1 MTRGTPRVEAEL
13 VDRRL
18 RRLYALEG
26 AVFSTFLPF
35 FVLWLRD
42 RGFSP
47 SEIGVI
53 LSSSALVGVIAA
65 PVWSSVADRRA
76 GTVRTL
82 QLAFVS
88 AAVLAIALA
97 LTGSAFLAVMG
108 VAAALAVAQAPP
120 SPLTDALAMRTLGP
134 ERLHGYGSF
143 RLWASFGW
151 GVGSIAFG
159 ALFQAAGLGL
169 MLPVYAAGAVG
180 AAAYVGLFP
189 RVRPPA
195 RGEARSRFGAVGE
208 ALSTVP
214 GFALFL
220 LGVFV
225 FGASTRASWDYVPL
239 QIQAGGGGA
248 FLVGVAAGVSAFVE
262 IPFMRSS
269 ESLIRRFGMR
279 GVFAAGAGVYV
290 AASLGWAVV
299 TSAAG
304 VTAIRIAIGMGFGLT
319 YVTLVVMTGTFV
331 PDRLRNTGQTL
342 LAVCS
347 FGLAPVVGSLIG
359 GLVYQHVGPTQ
370 LFLGSAVGIAIGT
383 MIVWAAT
390 RSLSDR
396 AGSDD
401 AAGDAGDAEQLPT
414 PEHP

>member
-1 MTRGTPRVEAEL
+1 MTRGTPRVEAEV

-97 LTGSAFLAVMG
+97 LTGSAFLAVVG

-290 AASLGWAVV
+290 AASLGWAAV

-383 MIVWAAT
+383 VIVWAAT

-401 AAGDAGDAEQLPT
+401 AAGDAEQLPT

>member
-1 MTRGTPRVEAEL
+1 M

-53 LSSSALVGVIAA
+53 VSSSALVGVIAA

-82 QLAFVS
+82 QVAFVS

-97 LTGSAFLAVMG
+97 LTGSAFLAVVG

-195 RGEARSRFGAVGE
+195 HGEATSRFGAVGE
-208 ALSTVP
+208 TLSTVP

-220 LGVFV
+220 LGVFLL
-225 FGASTRASWDYVPL
+225 GASTRAWSDTSRSV
-239 QIQAGGGGA
+239 QAGGGGA

-370 LFLGSAVGIAIGT
+370 LFLGSAIGIAVGT
-383 MIVWAAT
+383 VIVWAAT
-390 RSLSDR
+390 GAL
-396 AGSDD
+396 GSSRIRRW
-401 AAGDAGDAEQLPT
+401 GGRRG
-414 PEHP
+414 

>member
-1 MTRGTPRVEAEL
+1 VI
-13 VDRRL
+13 DRRL

-47 SEIGVI
+47 SEIGVV

-65 PVWSSVADRRA
+65 PVWSNLADRRI

-88 AAVLAIALA
+88 AGVMAIALA
-97 LTGSAFLAVMG
+97 LTGSVFLAVVG
-108 VAAALAVAQAPP
+108 VAAALAAAQAPQT
-120 SPLTDALAMRTLGP
+120 PLTDALTMSTLGP

-143 RLWASFGW
+143 RLWASVGW
-151 GVGSIAFG
+151 GVGAIAFG
-159 ALFQAAGLGL
+159 AVFQAAGLGL
-169 MLPVYAAGAVG
+169 MLPVYAAGVIG

-189 RVRPPA
+189 RARPSA
-195 RGEARSRFGAVGE
+195 RAEVTSRFGALGE
-208 ALSTVP
+208 VLSTVP
-214 GFALFL
+214 RFPLFL

-225 FGASTRASWDYVPL
+225 FGASSRAAWDYVPL
-239 QIQAGGGGA
+239 QIAAGGGGA
-248 FLVGVAAGVSAFVE
+248 FLVGIAAGVSAFVE

-269 ESLIRRFGMR
+269 ESLMRRFGMR
-279 GVFAAGAGVYV
+279 GVFAAGAGVYI

-299 TSAAG
+299 SAPGG

-331 PDRLRNTGQTL
+331 PERLRNTGQTL
-342 LAVCS
+342 MTVS
-347 FGLAPVVGSLIG
+347 SWGLAPVVGSLIG
-359 GLVYQHVGPTQ
+359 GFVYQHIGPTQ
-370 LFLGSAVGIAIGT
+370 LFLGSAVGIAVGT
-383 MIVWAAT
+383 VIVWAAT
-390 RSLSDR
+390 KGLSDR
-396 AGSDD
+396 ARSDD
-401 AAGDAGDAEQLPT
+401 DVGGADRLPT
-414 PEHP
+414 PDHP

>member
-1 MTRGTPRVEAEL
+1 V

-26 AVFSTFLPF
+26 AVFSVFLPF

-53 LSSSALVGVIAA
+53 LSSSALVGVIAS
-65 PVWSSVADRRA
+65 PVWSTVADRRA

-97 LTGSAFLAVMG
+97 FTGSVFLAVVG
-108 VAAALAVAQAPP
+108 VAAALAAAQAPA
-120 SPLTDALAMRTLGP
+120 SPLTDALTMRTLGP
-134 ERLHGYGSF
+134 ERLHGYGGF

-169 MLPVYAAGAVG
+169 MLPLYAVGVLG
-180 AAAYVGLFP
+180 AAAFVGLFP

-195 RGEARSRFGAVGE
+195 SAAAASRFGAVGE

-220 LGVFV
+220 FGVFV

-248 FLVGVAAGVSAFVE
+248 FLVGVASGVSAFVE

-269 ESLIRRFGMR
+269 GSLIRRFGMR

-304 VTAIRIAIGMGFGLT
+304 VTAIRIAIGVGFGLT

-347 FGLAPVVGSLIG
+347 FGLAPIFGSLIG
-359 GLVYQHVGPTQ
+359 GIVYQHVGPTQ
-370 LFLGSAVGIAIGT
+370 LFLGSAAGIATGT
-383 MIVWAAT
+383 VIVWAAT
-390 RSLSDR
+390 KGLSDR

-401 AAGDAGDAEQLPT
+401 AAGDAEQLPT

>member
-1 MTRGTPRVEAEL
+1 MTRGTPRVGTEV

-97 LTGSAFLAVMG
+97 LTGSAFLAVVG

-120 SPLTDALAMRTLGP
+120 TPLTDALAMRTLGP

-195 RGEARSRFGAVGE
+195 RGEATSRFGAVGE

-220 LGVFV
+220 LGMFV

-248 FLVGVAAGVSAFVE
+248 FLVGVASGVSAFVE

-269 ESLIRRFGMR
+269 GSLIRRFGMR

-304 VTAIRIAIGMGFGLT
+304 VTAIRIGIGMGFGLT

-383 MIVWAAT
+383 VIVWTAT
-390 RSLSDR
+390 KGLADR
-396 AGSDD
+396 AGSED
-401 AAGDAGDAEQLPT
+401 DAGDAEQLPT